1 MKLSKGKLP
10 KIIGQKSQTMKKKKH
25 RGGSQNNKTFR
36 KKHKPLNLH
45 RSSVKK
51 IHVGGVTYDVIDDSE
66 GGASKSKDKKKHM
79 PPKGGKQLTREEINL
94 VSNWIK
100 NGSSFKKSVEEF
112 KLDENLI
119 NYFFMIEK
127 PFYPTENVSMPISST
142 PMMFAIVADT
152 TSQM

>member
-66 GGASKSKDKKKHM
+66 GGASKSKDKKKH
-79 PPKGGKQLTREEINL
+79 KKHHKHGKHKDGT
-94 VSNWIK
+94 
-100 NGSSFKKSVEEF
+100 KKHH
-112 KLDENLI
+112 KKHHKHGKHKDGT
-119 NYFFMIEK
+119 K
-127 PFYPTENVSMPISST
+127 KHHKHKKHHKT
-142 PMMFAIVADT
+142 
-152 TSQM
+152 